1 MDHDRLPDSK
11 TRSISVEGQ
20 ATNHLTA
27 RIRGVGSG
35 ENRLPWVGC
44 TAGHCTPS
52 CVLLERSRRHV
63 DTPSRPGSQPGHDCQ
78 DPPP

>member
-1 MDHDRLPDSK
+1 MMHRTVAPDSTTQDHLK
-11 TRSISVEGQ
+11 GQ
-20 ATNHLTA
+20 ATNHLAA
-27 RIRGVGSG
+27 RLKGGTGG